1 MRDQKIR
8 AAEPEAP
15 LCPGFVAPPPKK
27 ATAQFWAVLSTSD
40 YFCGVVE
47 LPEELLPLLLGD
59 WLLLSLVPIP
69 LVPPGDSAAP
79 VAAPGVMPK

>member
-1 MRDQKIR
+1 MPWLRRSAAQKG
-8 AAEPEAP
+8 A
-15 LCPGFVAPPPKK
+15 
-27 ATAQFWAVLSTSD
+27 AQFWAVLGTSD

-47 LPEELLPLLLGD
+47 LPEALLSLLLPLLLGD
-59 WLLLSLVPIP
+59 WLLLSLVPLVPIP